1 MSDCDINTVID
12 QFSHASVDGA
22 AALSF
27 ADCGL
32 KLDSEADG
40 RRMKKSSHF
49 LVRLKIQPPV
59 PLKIVKWLK
68 TRSPAATEMIF
79 DALLSIILGGSRPL
93 SDSDLV
99 PLMSTSAN

>member
-79 DALLSIILGGSRPL
+79 DALLSIRGESRPL

-99 PLMSTSAN
+99 PLMSASAN